1 MTSLAHAESGTKLT
15 GLLHVELHA
24 PMPVTLDVPTRLT
37 SRLVNVCPLPLQV
50 EIGETTYAPD
60 FVHAN
65 LIRAKMPHDLDEAVW
80 GPPCGKYLV
89 PNPERILVS
98 GVGAMD
104 KPRWVPDWPDKR
116 DGITL
121 LTNEGYA
128 RFVTILPGWLD
139 AKEIPEGTSKIAID
153 VGAPLSMRLPKREP
167 GAVLPGKP
175 IKFANFE
182 ETDAPSSRAVAFKRS
197 GQKPAKAEEPAAP
210 KEFELG
216 AEIEIDGPV
225 EAGKDVTVTYL
236 IGNTGTRA
244 VWIWQNSLVP
254 ALAKWE
260 VFKDKKSVSSIDGS
274 ALKFALDLLPERAPI
289 PLNPGE
295 YLVYRRALLA
305 GKLPLARGSS
315 YQLNLSLDAQWS
327 KAKPGDA
334 DKPESIPLSATTVL
348 QAK

>member
-1 MTSLAHAESGTKLT
+1 MQPT

-37 SRLVNVCPLPLQV
+37 SRLVNVCPLPIQITISELAYQPIFV
-50 EIGETTYAPD
+50 WVYIPKQPVGPD
-60 FVHAN
+60 
-65 LIRAKMPHDLDEAVW
+65 DDVW
-80 GPPCGKYLV
+80 GPSTGKHLT
-89 PNPERILVS
+89 PNPEHILVS

-121 LTNEGYA
+121 LTGEGYA
-128 RFVTILPGWLD
+128 RFVTILPGCLE
-139 AKEIPEGTSKIAID
+139 AKEVPEGTNNIAIN
-153 VGAPLSMRLPKREP
+153 ATSNFSMRLPKKEP
-167 GAVLPGKP
+167 GAVQPGKP
-175 IKFANFE
+175 IKFGE
-182 ETDAPSSRAVAFKRS
+182 LHETNTPGSRRVAFKRS

-305 GKLPLARGSS
+305 SKLPLVRGSA

-334 DKPESIPLSATTVL
+334 DKPESVPLSATTVL